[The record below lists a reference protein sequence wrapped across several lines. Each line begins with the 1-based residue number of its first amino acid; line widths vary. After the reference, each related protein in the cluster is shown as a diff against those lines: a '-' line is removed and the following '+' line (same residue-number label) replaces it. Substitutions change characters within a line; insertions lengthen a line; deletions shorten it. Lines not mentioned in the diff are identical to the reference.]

1 MLRNTFVYIRNFNR
15 KSGSPL
21 TTINKTRLVRS
32 NGFSV
37 LEFVIVLIIT
47 TILASVLIPKFSGLQ
62 GDAHKKSVQLSA
74 NSLRATVN
82 VIHTVWQS
90 QGSRDEI
97 VLIEGYGKG
106 KVFVGKS
113 GWPIDVVDDNADISH
128 ESHKRSEGSEEYFD
142 NPVTRNNL
150 TCQRLWSGLLKDAA
164 PTLESDSGQNVF
176 YRAEFKQGKCRFR
189 YLLSEDD
196 FYIEYDL
203 TTGQVNSYF

>member
-15 KSGSPL
+15 KFDSALS
-21 TTINKTRLVRS
+21 TINKRRLVRS
-32 NGFSV
+32 NGFSL

-47 TILASVLIPKFSGLQ
+47 TILASILIPKFSGLQ

-106 KVFVGKS
+106 KVFVGKT
-113 GWPIDVVDDNADISH
+113 GWPIDVVDIDTSH
-128 ESHKRSEGSEEYFD
+128 ESHKGSEGSEEYFD

-150 TCQRLWSGLLKDAA
+150 TCQRLWNGLLKDAA
-164 PTLESDSGQNVF
+164 PTLESDSGQGVF

-189 YLLSEDD
+189 YLLNEDG

-203 TTGQVNSYF
+203 ITGQVNSYF